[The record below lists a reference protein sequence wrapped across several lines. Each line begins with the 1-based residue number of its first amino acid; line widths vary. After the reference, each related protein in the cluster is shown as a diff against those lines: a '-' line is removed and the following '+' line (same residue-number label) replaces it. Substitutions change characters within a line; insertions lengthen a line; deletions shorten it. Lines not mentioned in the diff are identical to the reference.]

1 MASARAGRDGAARSR
16 GSGLLQAAR
25 AAAESWRNRL
35 RPKPLERAGLDIRT
49 VFPPPRRTDRIGR
62 PCYAFLPSARKLE
75 GCLAEFRSDPSGSG
89 SIGRSPG
96 PETRHAAPTSPPDA
110 RERQNGRKRFQAVSR
125 GTPTL
130 TVSGQGFES
139 GVVGRNDL
147 AEATDLKDLPYRSRE
162 RADHQFSALSLERLG
177 Q

>member
-1 MASARAGRDGAARSR
+1 MVPPEAVAPGFSKPPGQRRKAGETVFDPNRWNGLAWISARCFLRLAGQIGFGAHVTHSSRRLASLRVASRS
-16 GSGLLQAAR
+16 SGR
-25 AAAESWRNRL
+25 I
-35 RPKPLERAGLDIRT
+35 RAGLARSAGVRDQKPDT
-49 VFPPPRRTDRIGR
+49 LPPPV
-62 PCYAFLPSARKLE
+62 
-75 GCLAEFRSDPSGSG
+75 
-89 SIGRSPG
+89 
-96 PETRHAAPTSPPDA
+96 PDA

-130 TVSGQGFES
+130 TVPGQGFES

-147 AEATDLKDLPYRSRE
+147 AEATDLKDLSYRSRE